1 MAKEV
6 LLMTDVP
13 GLGQEGDVVR
23 VAEGYLRNF
32 LLPKKLVAP
41 LTDATRRQVAK
52 KRQAREQKLAAER
65 SQLTELVQKIEQ
77 LAVSITVKTGEEGKI
92 FGSVTVQDIIA
103 AVEKQGLTLDRH
115 QVQLDEPLRK
125 LGTFDLPVKLHPEVQ
140 ATLKV
145 SIVGE

>member
-23 VAEGYLRNF
+23 VADGYLRNF
-32 LLPKKLVAP
+32 LMPKKLAAP
-41 LTDATRRQVAK
+41 LTDATKRQVEK
-52 KRQAREQKLAAER
+52 KRQTRDQKLAAER
-65 SQLTELVQKIEQ
+65 SQMTELAQKIEQ
-77 LAVSITVKTGEEGKI
+77 LSVTIAVKTGEEGKL
-92 FGSVTVQDIIA
+92 FGSVTVQDILA
-103 AVEKQGLTLDRH
+103 AVEQQGLKLDRH

-125 LGTFDLPVKLHPEVQ
+125 LGKFDLPVKVHPEVQ

-145 SIVGE
+145 WIVEE

>member
-23 VAEGYLRNF
+23 VTDGYLRNF
-32 LLPKKLVAP
+32 LLPKKL
-41 LTDATRRQVAK
+41 ATMITAGTRKQVEK
-52 KRQAREQKLAAER
+52 KRQAREQKLAEER
-65 SQLTELVQKIEQ
+65 AKLTEFAKAIE
-77 LAVSITVKTGEEGKI
+77 LLSVTIPVKTGEEGKL
-92 FGSVTVQDIIA
+92 FGSVTLLDIIA
-103 AVEKQGLTLDRH
+103 AVEKQGVKLERH

-125 LGTFDLPVKLHPEVQ
+125 LGKFDLPVKLHSEVL

-145 SIVGE
+145 WIVEE